1 MNPETVEKENPPW
14 YKQWF
19 DENYLVLYRHR
30 NRRDAEEQV
39 RLIIDTLN
47 LHVED
52 TILDLACGEGRYT
65 ALFNDLGYCV
75 TGVDLSETLVNCGK
89 ERYPG
94 LELEVGDM
102 RRIHGKYDVILSL
115 FTSFGYFDSDQEN
128 ENVLRSVFN
137 ALNPGGAFW
146 LDFLNAQQ
154 VEETLIPE
162 NITDLSAGIR
172 VVESRKIENGRI
184 IKDIYFSNHEEEKHY
199 RESVR
204 LFTSSHL
211 EQMFQRT
218 GFHITQRFG
227 DYHGRS
233 WEPHSPRTILV
244 GRKSK

>member
-1 MNPETVEKENPPW
+1 MNLEKVKKEKTPW
-14 YKQWF
+14 YERWF

-39 RLIIDTLN
+39 RLIIDTLD
-47 LHVED
+47 LHVD
-52 TILDLACGEGRYT
+52 NSILDLACGEGRYT
-65 ALFNDLGYCV
+65 ALFNELGYSV
-75 TGVDLSETLVNCGK
+75 TGMDLSETLVNCGK

-102 RRIHGKYDVILSL
+102 RRIHGQFDAILSL
-115 FTSFGYFDSDQEN
+115 FTSFGYFDSDNEN
-128 ENVLRSVFN
+128 EQVIQSVFY

-154 VEETLIPE
+154 VEETLVPRS
-162 NITDLSAGIR
+162 ITDISPGIR
-172 VVESRKIENGRI
+172 AVENRKIENGRI
-184 IKDIYFSNHEEEKHY
+184 IKDIYFSNHGEEKHY

-204 LFTSSHL
+204 LFTCSQL
-211 EQMFQRT
+211 EHMFQRT

-233 WEPHSPRTILV
+233 WEPLSPRTILV
-244 GRKSK
+244 GRKIK